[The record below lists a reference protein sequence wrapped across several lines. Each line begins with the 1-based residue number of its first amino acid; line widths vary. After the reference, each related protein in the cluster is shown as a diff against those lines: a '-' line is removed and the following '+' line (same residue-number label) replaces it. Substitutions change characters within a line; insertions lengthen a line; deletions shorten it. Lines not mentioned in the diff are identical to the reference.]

1 MLTEVFEVVNG
12 QVSIEQCLED
22 NGLKCDGEIIPV
34 ILCLIYTLICAIVA
48 AIVDLY
54 GYAIL
59 TIEMA
64 TFDLL
69 IHGLVATQENLDE
82 K

>member
-34 ILCLIYTLICAIVA
+34 LLCLIYTLICAIA
-48 AIVDLY
+48 SLY